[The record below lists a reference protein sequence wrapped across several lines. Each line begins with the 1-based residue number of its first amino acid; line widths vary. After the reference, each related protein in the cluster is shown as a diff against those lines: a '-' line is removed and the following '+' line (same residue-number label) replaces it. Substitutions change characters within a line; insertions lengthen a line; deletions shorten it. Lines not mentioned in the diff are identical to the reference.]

1 MAGNK
6 QNKVEKIFREAR
18 KNQVKFLFSH
28 FVVVIHKTFWATT
41 KKCVNKNLTCISEV
55 IYSERRA
62 YLIA

>member
-28 FVVVIHKTFWATT
+28 FVVVIHKTF
-41 KKCVNKNLTCISEV
+41 
-55 IYSERRA
+55 
-62 YLIA
+62 